1 MRPSFATIISKLQ
14 TLAESDFVEIPISM
28 FSDMQENWKVEVK
41 SIIEDLRVKEE
52 VSCLRETYIALLVR
66 INFIFLIFSYVRGQS
81 LL

>member
-1 MRPSFATIISKLQ
+1 
-14 TLAESDFVEIPISM
+14 M